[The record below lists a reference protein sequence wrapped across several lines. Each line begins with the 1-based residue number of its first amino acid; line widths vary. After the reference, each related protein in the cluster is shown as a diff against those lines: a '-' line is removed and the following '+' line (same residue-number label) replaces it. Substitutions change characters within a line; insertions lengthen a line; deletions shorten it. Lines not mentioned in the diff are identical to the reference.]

1 MAFQRALVLNVVVA
15 APQLVSE
22 RRPSSPSAAS
32 DLLGALPQEERDA
45 VVLARSERVTY
56 REVAAAL
63 GISEE
68 VAKRRLRSGLQRLRA
83 EMVRTGA
90 AIA

>member
-1 MAFQRALVLNVVVA
+1 MAFQRDLVLNRSVA

-22 RRPSSPSAAS
+22 RRIPSPSAAS
-32 DLLGALPQEERDA
+32 DLLGALPQEEREA
-45 VVLARSERVTY
+45 VVLARAERVTY

-68 VAKRRLRSGLQRLRA
+68 VAKRRIRSGLHRLRA
-83 EMVRTGA
+83 EMLRTVPA
-90 AIA
+90 AS